1 MSAGRL
7 ASAAASRVSRLSPS
21 PTAARA
27 PTLPRTARSS
37 AASSP
42 FIGFFPDTPR
52 ILYLPGVNLCLAPF
66 YKDERIARAVPVS
79 RRDSSRRRRS
89 IVDRSIVAAT
99 RKQSPSPLASRSRA
113 RPPSPHRSPHRSLRL
128 SPSHRLAPFF
138 NLKQD
143 VDRSRARTNVRTG
156 GVCARVMSTKGGLDG
171 VHAPLDPRL
180 FVVPRDGSTFSFSSS
195 ASSASS
201 HRPRRNTTP
210 PRGWRCEGWWS
221 CWSSST
227 SRRATRA
234 RGLAYVR
241 TSTVT
246 EVAASST
253 RRALNIVVVVASP
266 SHAARWARAFSRRA
280 RVDSDSNSNKK
291 GRERRGGVRW
301 MDGRATETRWGVA
314 LDALIHRSRACR
326 E

>member
-1 MSAGRL
+1 M
-7 ASAAASRVSRLSPS
+7 
-21 PTAARA
+21 
-27 PTLPRTARSS
+27 
-37 AASSP
+37 
-42 FIGFFPDTPR
+42 
-52 ILYLPGVNLCLAPF
+52 
-66 YKDERIARAVPVS
+66 
-79 RRDSSRRRRS
+79 
-89 IVDRSIVAAT
+89 
-99 RKQSPSPLASRSRA
+99 
-113 RPPSPHRSPHRSLRL
+113 
-128 SPSHRLAPFF
+128 
-138 NLKQD
+138 
-143 VDRSRARTNVRTG
+143 RTG

-253 RRALNIVVVVASP
+253 RRALNIVVVVVASP
-266 SHAARWARAFSRRA
+266 SHAAS
-280 RVDSDSNSNKK
+280 
-291 GRERRGGVRW
+291 
-301 MDGRATETRWGVA
+301 MDGRAGVFPPRA
-314 LDALIHRSRACR
+314 RRFGFKFKQKRAGKEGRRSLDGWTGDRDEVGSSARCVDSSLACVP
-326 E
+326 